1 MLVRL
6 SKWSKNL
13 LAFLGKKAENQA
25 ERSIY
30 IYKPSPL
37 LFHHSL
43 QSIYEHISYM
53 NNDLNVDY

>member
-6 SKWSKNL
+6 SKWTKNML
-13 LAFLGKKAENQA
+13 GFLGTKAEKQA
-25 ERSIY
+25 QQSTY

-43 QSIYEHISYM
+43 QSIYEHLSYM
-53 NNDLNVDY
+53 R